1 MYVCVYVCMYA
12 CNGVRLKYTRF
23 TLVNV
28 PTATCNEDDKLG
40 GPFTK
45 TVNLLPEKVHKMTG
59 DLCTSS

>member
-1 MYVCVYVCMYA
+1 M
-12 CNGVRLKYTRF
+12 KYTRF

-28 PTATCNEDDKLG
+28 PTATCNEDDNKLG

-45 TVNLLPEKVHKMTG
+45 TVNLLPEKIHKMTG